1 MDVRWIKLD
10 INVFDNRKIRQI
22 EKMPEGD
29 ALIVIWMKLLILA
42 GTVNDGGLVYFT
54 RDIPYTDQLLA
65 NQFDRPLAT
74 VQLAL
79 NVFEQFGMIERT
91 DDLIHVTN
99 WERYQNID
107 GLEKIR
113 EQNRLAAQRYR
124 DRKKLSSHDASHD
137 DEMTV
142 TSHHDTD
149 KNRKEE
155 DKNRS
160 DNRKRFTPPTLEEV
174 EAYCRERQNGIN
186 AQHFLD
192 YYQARGWE
200 LKPGQKVKDWK
211 ACIRTWEQRS
221 NKKTEQ
227 SANRS
232 RVTQEDMDRL
242 NRYLGRLRGDS

>member
-29 ALIVIWMKLLILA
+29 ALIVIWVKLLILA

-74 VQLAL
+74 IQLAL
-79 NVFEQFGMIERT
+79 KVFEQFGMIERT
-91 DDLIHVTN
+91 DELIHVTN

-124 DRKKLSSHDASHD
+124 ERKKLSSHDASHD
-137 DEMTV
+137 EEMTV
-142 TSHHDTD
+142 TSHHETD
-149 KNRKEE
+149 KNRE
-155 DKNRS
+155 DKNRTDKS
-160 DNRKRFTPPTLEEV
+160 KRFTPPTLEEV
-174 EAYCRERQNGIN
+174 DAYCRERQNGIN

-200 LKPGQKVKDWK
+200 LRPGQKVKDWK

-221 NKKTEQ
+221 NGKGNQ
-227 SANRS
+227 VSRS
-232 RVTQEDMDRL
+232 PVTKEDIERMD
-242 NRYLGRLRGDS
+242 RYLGRLRGEE